1 MKVKVVIF
9 NHDQRPSAEKLVE
22 ALDPHFDV
30 ALFDS
35 GSAEEQISPLSTE
48 RFENIYWTGCWNKAW
63 ELFPEYDVIWG
74 IGGDCELRSQPID
87 FKRAIESAYPF
98 GIWSPAITGRVAEY
112 MAVEV
117 GNAAVDNVE
126 AYRVDADSIAV
137 SDSVTA
143 SAGNVATVK
152 YVEGIAFAISKQLWE
167 TTGIFDRKNY
177 IGWGQD
183 IVKCHQ
189 STEHGMSNLIDSR
202 VQLFHPPSDRYNNM
216 TARLLMVACMRKHL
230 GADWESVSVSL
241 NDLSSKTNTIS
252 IAKVSLAEH
261 ETSTESK

>member
-9 NHDQRPSAEKLVE
+9 NHDQKTSAEKLFE
-22 ALDPHFDV
+22 ALRPHFDV

-35 GSAEEQISPLSTE
+35 GSVEEQISPLSTD
-48 RFENIYWTGCWNKAW
+48 RFDNLFWPGCWNKAW

-74 IGGDCELRSQPID
+74 IGGDCELRSQPIE

-117 GNAAVDNVE
+117 GTVAVDDVE
-126 AYRVDADSIAV
+126 AYRVVTDSIAA
-137 SDSVTA
+137 SD
-143 SAGNVATVK
+143 NVAAAAGYVARVK
-152 YVEGIAFAISKQLWE
+152 YVEGIAFAISRQLWE

-183 IVKCHQ
+183 IIKCHQ
-189 STEHGMSNLIDSR
+189 STENGMSNLIDFR
-202 VQLFHPPSDRYNNM
+202 VQLFHPPSDRYNNT
-216 TARLLMVACMRKHL
+216 TARVLMVACMRKHL
-230 GADWESVSVSL
+230 GADWESVSKSL
-241 NDLSSKTNTIS
+241 SELSSNTNTIS
-252 IAKVSLAEH
+252 VRRVALTAPLSD
-261 ETSTESK
+261 TE